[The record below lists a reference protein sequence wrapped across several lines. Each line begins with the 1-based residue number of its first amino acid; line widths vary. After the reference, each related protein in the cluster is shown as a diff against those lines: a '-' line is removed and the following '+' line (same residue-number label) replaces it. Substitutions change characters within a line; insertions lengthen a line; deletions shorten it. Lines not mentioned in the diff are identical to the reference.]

1 MVKLGDYVGLILSEM
16 TRARAQADVETLKL
30 AELYATNKTLRNFAV
45 PRVRLQNVEITTPV
59 VIDKQDESAL
69 EAYNKPVKISEVR
82 AVVDNAIATNLE
94 RNNIRL
100 SPAETSA
107 VKKSIDERSG
117 VVARRFAPVSAQPV
131 TARGPQPTTEETIS
145 LADTK
150 NIADE
155 YSVQVNLHLKR
166 LKDTQ
171 PAYKNIDVDKIS
183 AEVKTELRSRIANL
197 RPPPPRLEVLVNTA
211 QIKETAAKELVT
223 YVKFTITEDSMEWS
237 EYQSSTGEVR
247 EQLVPE

>member
-1 MVKLGDYVGLILSEM
+1 MVKLGDYVGMILSEM

-30 AELYATNKTLRNFAV
+30 AELYASNKTLRHFAV
-45 PRVRLQNVEITTPV
+45 PRVRLQNVEITTPLM
-59 VIDKQDESAL
+59 IDKQDESAL
-69 EAYNKPVKISEVR
+69 EEYNRPVKISEVR
-82 AVVDNAIATNLE
+82 ALVDSAIAANLE
-94 RNNIRL
+94 RNNIKL
-100 SPAETSA
+100 SAADTSA

-117 VVARRFAPVSAQPV
+117 AVARRFAVTRTQPAAGRAQP
-131 TARGPQPTTEETIS
+131 EEMIS
-145 LADTK
+145 LTDTK

-155 YSVQVNLHLKR
+155 YVDQVDTSLKR
-166 LKDTQ
+166 LKATQ

-183 AEVKTELRSRIANL
+183 AEVKADLRAKIANL
-197 RPPPPRLEVLVNTA
+197 RPLPPRLEVLVNTA
-211 QIKETAAKELVT
+211 QIKETATKELVT

>member
-1 MVKLGDYVGLILSEM
+1 MVKLGDYVGMILSEM

-69 EAYNKPVKISEVR
+69 EAYSRPIKISEVR
-82 AVVDNAIATNLE
+82 AAVDNAISANLE
-94 RNNIRL
+94 KNNIKL
-100 SPAETSA
+100 SASDASA
-107 VKKSIDERSG
+107 VKKLIDERSG
-117 VVARRFAPVSAQPV
+117 VVARRFTVARAQLAGRTAQP
-131 TARGPQPTTEETIS
+131 AEDTIS
-145 LADTK
+145 LTDTK
-150 NIADE
+150 SIADE
-155 YSVQVNLHLKR
+155 YAGDVDSTLRR
-166 LKDTQ
+166 LKETQ
-171 PAYKNIDVDKIS
+171 PAYKNIDVDKVS
-183 AEVKTELRSRIANL
+183 AEVKADLRVRIANL
-197 RPPPPRLEVLVNTA
+197 RPLPPRLEVMVNTA

-223 YVKFTITEDSMEWS
+223 YVKFTITEDSMEWA